1 MENMIHLSVVT
12 ADGVALDTQVSYVNI
27 PTGSGSVG
35 VLHGHAPM
43 LCAVSAG
50 KVRYT
55 TADGGSGEIEVG
67 DGVANAGGS
76 EVTLLVSETKS
87 YLKINAKKAQN
98 QKNVRN
104 KEQMIL

>member
-67 DGVANAGGS
+67 SRISHGAVNTFPGLVHTARQAMKAGG
-76 EVTLLVSETKS
+76 
-87 YLKINAKKAQN
+87 A
-98 QKNVRN
+98 
-104 KEQMIL
+104 

>member
-1 MENMIHLSVVT
+1 MEDMIHLSVVT
-12 ADGVALDTQVSYVNI
+12 ADGVALDKLVSYVNI

-35 VLHGHAPM
+35 VLNGHAPM

-50 KVRYT
+50 KVRYSM
-55 TADGGSGEIEVG
+55 ADGSTGEIEVG

-87 YLKINAKKAQN
+87 
-98 QKNVRN
+98 
-104 KEQMIL
+104 

>member
-76 EVTLLVSETKS
+76 EVALLVSETKS
-87 YLKINAKKAQN
+87 
-98 QKNVRN
+98 
-104 KEQMIL
+104 

>member
-1 MENMIHLSVVT
+1 
-12 ADGVALDTQVSYVNI
+12 
-27 PTGSGSVG
+27 
-35 VLHGHAPM
+35 M

-87 YLKINAKKAQN
+87 
-98 QKNVRN
+98 
-104 KEQMIL
+104 

>member
-43 LCAVSAG
+43 LCAVSAL
-50 KVRYT
+50 
-55 TADGGSGEIEVG
+55 S
-67 DGVANAGGS
+67 
-76 EVTLLVSETKS
+76 LLH
-87 YLKINAKKAQN
+87 I
-98 QKNVRN
+98 
-104 KEQMIL
+104 

>member
-55 TADGGSGEIEVG
+55 TADGGSGEVEVG

-87 YLKINAKKAQN
+87 
-98 QKNVRN
+98 
-104 KEQMIL
+104 

>member
-35 VLHGHAPM
+35 VLHG
-43 LCAVSAG
+43 
-50 KVRYT
+50 YT

-87 YLKINAKKAQN
+87 
-98 QKNVRN
+98 
-104 KEQMIL
+104 

>member
-1 MENMIHLSVVT
+1 MEDMIHLSVVT
-12 ADGVALDTQVSYVNI
+12 ADGIALDKQVSYVNI

-35 VLHGHAPM
+35 VLNGHAPM

-50 KVRYT
+50 KVRYSM
-55 TADGGSGEIEVG
+55 ADGSTGEIEVG

-87 YLKINAKKAQN
+87 
-98 QKNVRN
+98 
-104 KEQMIL
+104 

>member
-27 PTGSGSVG
+27 P
-35 VLHGHAPM
+35 
-43 LCAVSAG
+43 
-50 KVRYT
+50 
-55 TADGGSGEIEVG
+55 GGSGEIEVG

-87 YLKINAKKAQN
+87 
-98 QKNVRN
+98 
-104 KEQMIL
+104 

>member
-43 LCAVSAG
+43 LCAVSADTP
-50 KVRYT
+50 RP
-55 TADGGSGEIEVG
+55 TAAPARSRSATAWRTPE
-67 DGVANAGGS
+67 AA
-76 EVTLLVSETKS
+76 
-87 YLKINAKKAQN
+87 
-98 QKNVRN
+98 R
-104 KEQMIL
+104 